1 MNNAVQSMDGS
12 GGGSDGHRWA
22 SRWET
27 ATAVARLR
35 WATATAAA
43 AQWKVSRWRDHDA
56 RHRDHSGRRWCNGRQ
71 DGRASA
77 AGQGDG
83 VRGKGKS
90 LAGNVG
96 KCVCWL
102 HPSNDRHFC
111 LSPTCRKCRPD
122 TSATFCYVGKFFG
135 CQGYVGETCCRH
147 TLLRVHRNQ
156 Y

>member
-1 MNNAVQSMDGS
+1 MNDAMQSMDGR
-12 GGGSDGHRWA
+12 GGGSDGHRRA

-27 ATAVARLR
+27 AKAVARLR
-35 WATATAAA
+35 WATATAAT

-56 RHRDHSGRRWCNGRQ
+56 RHRDHSGRRRRNGWQ
-71 DGRASA
+71 DDRASV

-90 LAGNVG
+90 LAGNVD
-96 KCVCWL
+96 KCVCRL
-102 HPSNDRHFC
+102 HPSNDIHFC

-122 TSATFCYVGKFFG
+122 TSATFCYVGNFFG
-135 CQGYVGETCCRH
+135 CRGYVGETCCQH